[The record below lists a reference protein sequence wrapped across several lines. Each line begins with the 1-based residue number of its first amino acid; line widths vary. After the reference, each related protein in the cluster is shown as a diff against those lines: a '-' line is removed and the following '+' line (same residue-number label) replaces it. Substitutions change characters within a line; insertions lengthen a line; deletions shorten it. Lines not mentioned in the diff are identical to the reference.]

1 MINNNDYIYAVTL
14 TQVLTNQLL
23 DHNDIERMLGAK
35 DAKEAYRILN
45 DTDYST
51 HIGDI
56 DKVEDFQEVI
66 DAGLSDTRATLR
78 DITPKRWVLNIAWY
92 EYDAH
97 NAKTMLKAKLTGKT
111 YEEVEHLIIP
121 WGKIK
126 PSALAEYI
134 FSDEVIQL
142 RMKGDEKPR
151 LARAVR
157 RGKELYAETEDLTLV
172 DLHIDRA
179 FLKVKQK
186 IAKETGSKY
195 LKQYVKAQTDIHNIM
210 SFCRAKAQGRDPLT
224 VLKRSL
230 TIGGSIRHD
239 KYIDNL
245 KEDWDTIVNVF
256 SFCPYAEAI
265 AKGLE
270 YHKETGSFRK
280 LEKLLQDALVKM
292 INEARFLPFGIE
304 PLLNYWWLKELNA
317 QIIRMIMV
325 GKLNGLDEE
334 MIRKE
339 IPKSYVDSH

>member
-1 MINNNDYIYAVTL
+1 MIKNDDYIYAVTL
-14 TQVLTNQLL
+14 IQVLSNQLL

-45 DTDYST
+45 DTEYST

-66 DAGLSDTRATLR
+66 DAGLSDTRELLR
-78 DITPKRWVLNIAWY
+78 SITPERWVLNMAWY
-92 EYDAH
+92 KYDAH
-97 NAKTMLKAKLTGKT
+97 NTKTLLKAKLTGQT
-111 YEEVEHLIIP
+111 YEDVKDLIIP

-126 PSALAEYI
+126 PSALAEFI

-151 LARAVR
+151 LQRAVR
-157 RGKELYAETEDLTLV
+157 RGKELYEETENLTLV

-179 FLKVKQK
+179 FLKVRQK
-186 IAKETGSKY
+186 IAKEIGSKF
-195 LKQYVKAQTDIHNIM
+195 LKQFMKAKTDIHNIM
-210 SFCRAKAQGRDPLT
+210 AFVRSKAQDLDPET
-224 VLKRSL
+224 VLKRAL
-230 TIGGSIRHD
+230 TIGGTIRHD
-239 KYIDNL
+239 KYRDNL
-245 KEDWDTIVNVF
+245 KEDWDTIINVF
-256 SFCPYAEAI
+256 SFCPYSKSI

-270 YHKETGSFRK
+270 HYKETGSFRK
-280 LEKLLQDALVKM
+280 LERLLQNDLVKM
-292 INEARFLPFGIE
+292 INDSRFLPFGIE

-325 GKLNGLDEE
+325 GKLNTLDEE

-339 IPKSYVDSH
+339 LPHSYVN